1 MHACD
6 PTVPRDRAA
15 RAAVALCA
23 LLALWLACAGSVR
36 AFALEQVRDYDFP
49 SGLVAAPAAER
60 VAWLSAHRGRRNV
73 WVAEGPDFVPRRL
86 TGYEDDDGQDM
97 SGLQLSDDG
106 RMVVYVR
113 GGEHGSNWGRGDPV
127 NAGSLPEPPKVQVWA
142 VPFEGGAPRL
152 LGEGDGAALSPD
164 GARVAWL
171 KGDEALVAATDGRGE
186 PQRLL
191 KIAGQV
197 GALTWSPQGDR
208 LAFTVD
214 RGSHTLIGV
223 FRDADEPI
231 VWIAPEVARDS
242 LPRWSP
248 DGRRLLF
255 ARRATGDGA
264 PRSFVPRPWS
274 IWVADAG
281 TGEAERRWASGEALR
296 DSLPGG
302 LPALFDWAAD
312 GRIVFLSYRD
322 GWMHLY
328 SLAPDSTEPLL
339 LTPGAFQVEQATLSA
354 DRRSI
359 VYSANAG
366 DDPDDIDRRHLF
378 RVPVD
383 RAAPQAL
390 TSGAGSEWA
399 PALTP
404 RGELLFLGATARQP
418 PLPARLGAD
427 GAPRWL
433 ARPQPGFPAERLVA
447 PRRVQFA
454 AEDGTLVHG
463 QLFEPPPG
471 AGRGRRPAVVF
482 AHGGPQRQMLLT
494 WHYGSY
500 YANAYAI
507 NQYLASQGFVV
518 LAVNYRLGPFYGHDF
533 HFPPDSGVA
542 GGAEYRD
549 IRAAGRFLQALDGVD
564 PQRIGLYGGSYGGYL
579 TAMALA
585 HDSDLFKAGVDV
597 HGVHDWTAPEY
608 AHLYDRRHY
617 ADEAAAERARETAWR
632 ASPVSA
638 LDGWRSPA
646 LLIHGDDDRNVRF
659 SQTVDLVHRLRALGV
674 PHETMVVVDDTHHMM
689 RYANELR
696 VDAAIAGFL
705 QRHLADRP
713 PTGP

>member
-1 MHACD
+1 MPACREGLRRD
-6 PTVPRDRAA
+6 PAV

-23 LLALWLACAGSVR
+23 LLALWLPWAGVAR
-36 AFALEQVRDYDFP
+36 AFTLEQIRDYDFP

-60 VAWLSAHRGRRNV
+60 VAWLSSHRGRRDV
-73 WVAEGPDFVPRRL
+73 WVAEGPDFAPRRL
-86 TGYEDDDGQDM
+86 TGYAEDDGQDM

-106 RMVVYVR
+106 GMVVYVR
-113 GGEHGSNWGRGDPV
+113 GGEHGSNWGRSDPV
-127 NAGSLPEPPKVQVWA
+127 NAGSLPEAPDVQVWA

-164 GARVAWL
+164 GRRVAYL
-171 KGDEALVAATDGRGE
+171 KDGEVLAAATDGRGE

-191 KIAGQV
+191 KIAGKV
-197 GALTWSPQGDR
+197 GALAWSPQGDR

-214 RGSHTLIGV
+214 RGSHALIGV
-223 FRDADEPI
+223 FRDPASPI
-231 VWIAPEVARDS
+231 VWLAPEVARDS

-255 ARRATGDGA
+255 ARRATDDGA

-274 IWVADAG
+274 IWVADAD
-281 TGEAERRWASGEALR
+281 TGAAEERWASGGTLR

-312 GRIVFLSYRD
+312 DRIVFLSYRD

-328 SLAPDSTEPLL
+328 SLAPGSREPVP

-366 DDPDDIDRRHLF
+366 ADPDDADRRHLF

-383 RAAPQAL
+383 RAAAEAL

-404 RGELLFLGATARQP
+404 RGELLFFSATAQRP
-418 PLPARLGAD
+418 PLPARLDRSGT
-427 GAPRWL
+427 PRLL
-433 ARPQPGFPAERLVA
+433 AQPQAGFPVAQLVA
-447 PRRVQFA
+447 PRRVRFA
-454 AEDGTLVHG
+454 AEDGTVVHG
-463 QLFEPPPG
+463 QLFEPPQG
-471 AGRGRRPAVVF
+471 AGRRPAVVF

-507 NQYLASQGFVV
+507 NQYLASRGFVV

-533 HFPPDSGVA
+533 HYPPESGVA

-549 IRAAGRFLQALDGVD
+549 IRAAGRFLQGLAGVD
-564 PQRIGLYGGSYGGYL
+564 PQRIGIYGGSYGGYL

-608 AHLYDRRHY
+608 ADLYDRRHY

-638 LDGWRSPA
+638 LAGWRSPG

-659 SQTVDLVHRLRALGV
+659 SQTVDLVHRLRALGA
-674 PHETMVVVDDTHHMM
+674 PHETLVVVDDTHHMM

-696 VDAAIAGFL
+696 VNAAIAGFL
-705 QRHLADRP
+705 QRQLADRP
-713 PTGP
+713 PSEPRP